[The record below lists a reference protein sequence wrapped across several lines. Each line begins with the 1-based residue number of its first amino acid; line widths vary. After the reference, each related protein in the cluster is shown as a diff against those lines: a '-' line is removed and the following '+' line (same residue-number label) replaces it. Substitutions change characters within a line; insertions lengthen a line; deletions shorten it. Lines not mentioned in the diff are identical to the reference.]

1 MKNYKIILLL
11 FLTMMGQHLT
21 AQTEVKKPKEVF
33 ELFFGSFL
41 NNDES
46 IHLKL
51 NDYLRPT
58 VGGKDAF
65 QVDFKGTSENVVKS
79 SAEAFLSIF
88 PKAAANACKK
98 EAEDYFTVLFSN
110 FRNAK
115 LNIKEVK
122 VVPNEYVEGQKIA
135 EVTYS
140 VSFKVPSNIT
150 PEPSTDLKKIKTDDL
165 KKYLGQLTQDFKTAD
180 KTVTVDQE
188 FSLYELK
195 EGDKIYYW
203 NGSPDQIVTNLT
215 DFYFDNFNQ

>member
-46 IHLKL
+46 THLKL

-58 VGGKDAF
+58 VEGKDAF
-65 QVDFKGTSENVVKS
+65 EVDFKGTSESVVKS
-79 SAEAFLSIF
+79 SAEAFLSVF

-98 EAEDYFTVLFSN
+98 EAEDYFRVLFAN
-110 FRNAK
+110 FRNGK

-140 VSFKVPSNIT
+140 VSFKVPANIT
-150 PEPSTDLKKIKTDDL
+150 PEPVADPKKIKADEL
-165 KKYLGQLTQDFKTAD
+165 KKYLLQLTQDFKTAD

-203 NGSPDQIVTNLT
+203 NGSPDEIVTNLT
-215 DFYFDNFNQ
+215 DFYFDNF